1 MGKITVFKSID
12 SDSQS
17 QSFEIDEVLD
27 RIKRGNNR
35 HLIEQIRSE
44 TNKQKRDTLKKRLFW
59 ICFSG
64 EFTKRNNESMVAHSG
79 YICLDF
85 DGIPEREMQLWRTKI
100 QGNKHTYSCFTSP
113 SGNGLKVIWL
123 IPECKTNEEHNLR
136 FESIAKE
143 FESCRYFDHNVKG
156 WSRVCFESYD
166 PHIYVNQYAETFT
179 SIIRTKEPS
188 TPREH
193 IRHESTGE
201 DTDIETLLQV
211 IESQRI
217 DITQNYKDWVDI
229 GLVLADVYKE
239 QGANYF
245 ERLSR
250 FNSGFDLNKC
260 SKQFDYCLRTSSG
273 KATMAKIFF
282 IAKNYGITIHS
293 EELPNVSDRFPDD
306 LTIELDEPET
316 VHETIPHIFWTYS
329 GRGAIKVDYLN
340 LKKFLEQNGFFKYRF
355 NPEDISFIRI
365 VQNVIEVVT
374 IDMIKDFVLNY
385 LLEANETAAY
395 NLFAGDSKF
404 EKKYIAF
411 LEVKKPAII
420 RDTKFTSWVFYRNT
434 AVCVSKD
441 GIELVP
447 YIDLMGGYIWKSQII
462 GRDFSLNN
470 PGEHSDTSAR
480 CDFAQFLLN
489 VSAGNISR
497 CQSLMSGIGYMM
509 HRFKDPS
516 TVRALIANEEVISS
530 NPAGGTGKG
539 LIFLAMSKIRVTVFI
554 NGKSFDPNKDFTWQR
569 VNPDT
574 EIVVLDDTARNFNFE
589 SIFSILTTGWPINK
603 KNKGEIYLDPAD
615 SPKIGIPTN
624 NVLKGSSSS
633 HERRKFEVEFH
644 PHYSDSFQP
653 IDDFKKNFWTDWD
666 ADEWNKFDNLM
677 LDCIKLYLTEGLI
690 KVDFVNLKIKKLI
703 SETSE
708 EFVEFAKMWLVNNSR
723 HNRNDT
729 FKQFI
734 NDNPGSYIKS
744 SNQFYDWMREWGEYN
759 GWKTVDCGQGRMYLE
774 YGIVNLPMPE
784 KEDKDILPF

>member
-1 MGKITVFKSID
+1 MGRITVFKSID

-17 QSFEIDEVLD
+17 QYFEIDEVLD

-64 EFTKRNNESMVAHSG
+64 EFTKRNNESMVEHSG

-85 DGIPEREMQLWRTKI
+85 DGIPEREMQIWRTKI
-100 QGNKHTYSCFTSP
+100 QASKHTYSCFTSP
-113 SGNGLKVIWL
+113 SGNGLKVIWKV
-123 IPECKTNEEHNLR
+123 PECKTNEEHNLR
-136 FESIAKE
+136 FEAIAKQ

-166 PHIYVNQYAETFT
+166 PHIYVNQYAEVFT
-179 SIIRTKEPS
+179 DIIRID
-188 TPREH
+188 TPTAPRTQ
-193 IRHESTGE
+193 IKYESDGDLSDFE
-201 DTDIETLLQV
+201 NLVQI
-211 IESQRI
+211 IESQRL

-239 QGANYF
+239 QGGTYF

-250 FNSGFDLNKC
+250 FNPGFDQFKC
-260 SKQFDYCLRTSSG
+260 EKQFDYCLRTSSG
-273 KATMAKIFF
+273 KATIAKIFY
-282 IAKNYGITIHS
+282 IAKNYGITIHG
-293 EELPNVSDRFPDD
+293 EEVPNVSERFPSD
-306 LTIELDEPET
+306 LVIEIDEPET
-316 VHETIPHIFWTYS
+316 EAEVIPHTFWSFS
-329 GRGAIKVDYLN
+329 GRGVIKVDYLN
-340 LKKFLEQNGFFKYRF
+340 LKRFLEQNGFFKYRF

-385 LLEANETAAY
+385 LMDTNETAAY

-411 LEVKKPAII
+411 LEVKKPAFI
-420 RDTKFTSWVFYRNT
+420 RDTRCQSWVFYRNT
-434 AVCVSKD
+434 AVSITSAK
-441 GIELVP
+441 IELVP
-447 YIDLMGGYIWKSQII
+447 YIDLTGFIWKSQII
-462 GRDFSLNN
+462 DRDFTT
-470 PGEHSDTSAR
+470 GTYE
-480 CDFAQFLLN
+480 CDFARFLMN
-489 VSAGNISR
+489 VSAGVIPR

-539 LIFLAMSKIRVTVFI
+539 LIFIAMSKIRVTVFI

-589 SIFSILTTGWPINK
+589 NIFSILTTGWPINK
-603 KNKGEIYLDPAD
+603 KNKGEIYLDPSE

-624 NVLKGSSSS
+624 NVLKGNTSS
-633 HERRKFEVEFH
+633 HERRKFEIEFH
-644 PHYSDSFQP
+644 PHYSDTFQP
-653 IDDFKKNFWTDWD
+653 IDDFKKNFWTDWES
-666 ADEWNKFDNLM
+666 DEWNKFDNLM
-677 LDCIKLYLTEGLI
+677 LNCIKLYLTEGLI

-708 EFVEFAKMWLVNNSR
+708 EFVEFAKMSLENNNR
-723 HNRNDT
+723 YNRNET
-729 FKQFI
+729 FKSFV

-744 SNQFYDWMREWGEYN
+744 SNQFYEWMREWGEYN
-759 GWKTVDCGQGRMYLE
+759 GWKTADCGQGRMYLQ
-774 YGIVNLPMPE
+774 YGDVSEPVPSR
-784 KEDKDILPF
+784 KDEQEEIPF

>member
-17 QSFEIDEVLD
+17 QYFEIDEVLD

-100 QGNKHTYSCFTSP
+100 QANKHTFSCFTSP
-113 SGNGLKVIWL
+113 SGNGLKVIWRV
-123 IPECKTNEEHNLR
+123 PECTTNEEHNLR
-136 FESIAKE
+136 FEAIAKE
-143 FESCRYFDHNVKG
+143 FESCRYFTKHDDGV
-156 WSRVCFESYD
+156 SRVCFESYD
-166 PHIYVNQYAETFT
+166 PLIFINHESIIFEEIEKNNKIIIEPKIIDDTETIFYKYVYEFEKSGVSFYDNNRRKIIVDFLKGLSLICDKDDIFALAGTYILTNVDNTKGKEFTFT
-179 SIIRTKEPS
+179 DYQNCMTEAYYKNGI
-188 TPREH
+188 
-193 IRHESTGE
+193 
-201 DTDIETLLQV
+201 V
-211 IESQRI
+211 IE
-217 DITQNYKDWVDI
+217 
-229 GLVLADVYKE
+229 DV
-239 QGANYF
+239 
-245 ERLSR
+245 
-250 FNSGFDLNKC
+250 
-260 SKQFDYCLRTSSG
+260 
-273 KATMAKIFF
+273 
-282 IAKNYGITIHS
+282 
-293 EELPNVSDRFPDD
+293 NVSTRFDKVNITLHEDYP
-306 LTIELDEPET
+306 EPEDI
-316 VHETIPHIFWTYS
+316 IPHIFWTFS

-340 LKKFLEQNGFFKYRF
+340 LKKFLESNGFFKYRF

-365 VQNVIEVVT
+365 VHNVIEVVT
-374 IDMIKDFVLNY
+374 IDMIKDFVLNF

-462 GRDFSLNN
+462 DRDFSPN
-470 PGEHSDTSAR
+470 GSE
-480 CDFAQFLLN
+480 CDFAKFLLN
-489 VSAGNISR
+489 VSGGVDAR
-497 CQSLMSGIGYMM
+497 CRSLMSGIGYMM

-516 TVRALIANEEVISS
+516 TVRALIANEEVIDS
-530 NPAGGTGKG
+530 NPSGGTGKG

-554 NGKSFDPNKDFTWQR
+554 NGKSFDPSKDFTWQR

-666 ADEWNKFDNLM
+666 SNEWNSFDNLM
-677 LDCIKLYLTEGLI
+677 LNCIKLYLSEGLI

-703 SETSE
+703 SETSD

-734 NDNPGSYIKS
+734 NENPGSYIKS
-744 SNQFYDWMREWGEYN
+744 SNQFYDWMREWGKYN
-759 GWKTVDCGQGRMYLE
+759 DWITVDCGQGRMYLD
-774 YGIVNLPMPE
+774 YGIVTGPLPE
-784 KEDKDILPF
+784 IEDKNKLPF

>member
-17 QSFEIDEVLD
+17 QYFEIDEVLD

-100 QGNKHTYSCFTSP
+100 QANKHTYSCFTSP
-113 SGNGLKVIWL
+113 SGNGFKAIWKV
-123 IPECKTNEEHNLR
+123 PECKTNEEHNLR
-136 FESIAKE
+136 FEAIAKE

-179 SIIRTKEPS
+179 GINSPVEIKTKF
-188 TPREH
+188 T
-193 IRHESTGE
+193 TGAAKN
-201 DTDIETLLQV
+201 TDIQQTFDKLV
-211 IESQRI
+211 KWFESNHNMRKGHR
-217 DITQNYKDWVDI
+217 N
-229 GLVLADVYKE
+229 
-239 QGANYF
+239 QGAFTFASGIAEYLTQSDAEPMLSNYIMQSV
-245 ERLSR
+245 E
-250 FNSGFDLNKC
+250 
-260 SKQFDYCLRTSSG
+260 QSSDDHFTYEECQTCIRQ
-273 KATMAKIFF
+273 AYRNNPMPRKIM
-282 IAKNYGITIHS
+282 NNG
-293 EELPNVSDRFPDD
+293 EEVPNVSERFPDD

-316 VHETIPHIFWTYS
+316 VHETIPHIFWSYS

-385 LLEANETAAY
+385 LLHQNETAAY

-462 GRDFSLNN
+462 DRDFIPN
-470 PGEHSDTSAR
+470 GSD
-480 CDFAQFLLN
+480 CDFSKFLLN
-489 VSAGNISR
+489 VSACNIRR

-633 HERRKFEVEFH
+633 HERRKFEVEFY

-666 ADEWNKFDNLM
+666 SDEWNKFDNLM

-708 EFVEFAKMWLVNNSR
+708 EFVEFAKMWLLNNSR

-744 SNQFYDWMREWGEYN
+744 SNQFYEWMREWGEYN
-759 GWKTVDCGQGRMYLE
+759 GWKTADCGQGRMYLE
-774 YGIVNLPMPE
+774 YGAVSLPMPE
-784 KEDKDILPF
+784 KEDPDKLPF

>member
-17 QSFEIDEVLD
+17 QYFEIDDVLD

-85 DGIPEREMQLWRTKI
+85 DGIPDREIQLWRTKL
-100 QGNKHTYSCFTSP
+100 QGNKHTYSCFLSP
-113 SGNGLKVIWL
+113 SGNGLKTIWKV
-123 IPECKTNEEHNLR
+123 PECKTNEEHNRR
-136 FESIAKE
+136 FEAIAKE

-156 WSRVCFESYD
+156 WSRVCFESFD
-166 PHIYVNQYAETFT
+166 PYIFINPYSETFT
-179 SIIRTKEPS
+179 GIIRIQEQTA
-188 TPREH
+188 PREH
-193 IRHESTGE
+193 IRHELTGE
-201 DTDIETLLQV
+201 ESDIETLLQV

-229 GLVLADVYKE
+229 GLVLADVYKDH
-239 QGANYF
+239 GGIYF
-245 ERLSR
+245 ERFSR
-250 FNSGFDLNKC
+250 FNSGFDPNKC
-260 SKQFDYCLRTSSG
+260 SKQFEYCLKTSSG
-273 KATMAKIFF
+273 KATIAKIFF

-293 EELPNVSDRFPDD
+293 EEIPNVSERFDPD
-306 LTIELDEPET
+306 LKIEIDEPET
-316 VHETIPHIFWTYS
+316 HHEVMPHTFWSYS
-329 GRGAIKVDYLN
+329 GRGSIKVDYLN
-340 LKKFLEQNGFFKYRF
+340 LKKFLESNGFFKYRF

-374 IDMIKDFVLNY
+374 VDMIKDFVLNY

-420 RDTKFTSWVFYRNT
+420 RDTKFESWVFYRNT
-434 AVCVSKD
+434 AVSITSER
-441 GIELVP
+441 IELVP

-462 GRDFSLNN
+462 DRDFSMN
-470 PGEHSDTSAR
+470 GSQ
-480 CDFAQFLLN
+480 CDFSQFLLN
-489 VSAGNISR
+489 VSGGNTRR

-539 LIFLAMSKIRVTVFI
+539 LIFLAMSKLRVTVFI

-633 HERRKFEVEFH
+633 HERRKFEVEFF

-653 IDDFKKNFWTDWD
+653 IDDFKKNFWTDWES
-666 ADEWNKFDNLM
+666 DEWNKFDNLM
-677 LDCIKLYLTEGLI
+677 LSCIQLYLSEGLI

-708 EFVEFAKMWLVNNSR
+708 EFVEFAKMKLENNNR
-723 HNRNDT
+723 YNRNET
-729 FKQFI
+729 FKTFTI
-734 NDNPGSYIKS
+734 DNPGSYIKS
-744 SNQFYDWMREWGEYN
+744 ANQFYEWMREYGKFN
-759 GWKTVDCGQGRMYLE
+759 DWKVTDCGQGRMYLQ
-774 YGIVNLPMPE
+774 YGEAGEFVPE
-784 KEDKDILPF
+784 VKEDLPF